1 VSGRPGLASNAAPR
15 RVATGAAP
23 GKVILFGEHAAVYGR
38 PALAAALGRGL
49 GATVEA
55 DPDGPVLHLPAW
67 GQTVRLRPGPDGR
80 AGFESLPRAFAAA
93 LDAAGLHEPAARAI
107 AVTLDGALPP
117 SVGLGSSAAFAV
129 SLLRALSAWAGAP
142 LDDAALLD
150 AAYSV
155 EQVFHG
161 TPSGV
166 DHTVATLGGC
176 LRFQRGAVP
185 TFVRVPIGRPVP
197 LVVAFAP
204 RDTTGRDVVA
214 GLRSRRDALP
224 TVYERLF
231 DAIGE
236 LTSAGEAALAAGD
249 LPALGRLFDLNHEI
263 LRACGVSSAVND
275 ELVALSR
282 RHGALGAKLTGA
294 GGGGAVIA
302 LVPGDPA
309 PLLQAVGRA
318 GHGAFATTLDDP

>member
-1 VSGRPGLASNAAPR
+1 MASPDPSR
-15 RVATGAAP
+15 RLTTGAAP

-38 PALAAALGRGL
+38 PAVAAALGCGL

-55 DPDGPVLHLPAW
+55 DADGPVLHLPAW
-67 GQTVRLRPGPDGR
+67 GLTVRLRGGPDGG

-93 LDAAGLHEPAARAI
+93 LDGAGLRTPAERAVS
-107 AVTLDGALPP
+107 VTLDGALPP

-129 SLLRALSAWAGAP
+129 SLLRALSAWTGAP
-142 LDDAALLD
+142 LADAALLE
-150 AAYSV
+150 AAFAV

-176 LRFQRGAVP
+176 LRFQRGATP
-185 TFVRVPIGRPVP
+185 TYVRVPIGRPVP

-204 RDTTGRDVVA
+204 RHTAGRDVVA
-214 GLRSRRDALP
+214 GLRARWAAHP
-224 TVYERLF
+224 GIYERLF

-236 LTSAGEAALAAGD
+236 ITAAGETALAAGD
-249 LPALGRLFDLNHEI
+249 LAGLGRLFDLNHDV
-263 LRACGVSSAVND
+263 LRACGVSSPVND
-275 ELVALSR
+275 ELVALAR
-282 RHGALGAKLTGA
+282 RHGASGAKLTGA

-302 LVPGDPA
+302 LVPGDA
-309 PLLQAVGRA
+309 GPLLQAVSSA
-318 GHGAFATTLDDP
+318 GYAAFATTLDEP